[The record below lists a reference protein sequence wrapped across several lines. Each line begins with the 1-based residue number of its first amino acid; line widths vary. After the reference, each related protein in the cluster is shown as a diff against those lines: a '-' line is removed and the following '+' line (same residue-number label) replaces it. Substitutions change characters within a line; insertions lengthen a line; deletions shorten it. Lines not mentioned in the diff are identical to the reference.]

1 MGLLQVEK
9 QKEGKTLIMSLIGKL
24 DTVTAPQL
32 KETID
37 DSLLDADKLILDFQ
51 ELEYT
56 SSAGL
61 RVLLT
66 VYKMM
71 ADRERLIIRNVNDTI
86 MEVFASV
93 GFTRFIKIE

>member
-1 MGLLQVEK
+1 MGMLQVEK

-71 ADRERLIIRNVNDTI
+71 ADREGLIIRNVNDTI

>member
-1 MGLLQVEK
+1 MGMLQVEK

-71 ADRERLIIRNVNDTI
+71 EDREGLIIRNVNDTI

>member
-1 MGLLQVEK
+1 MGMLQVEK

-61 RVLLT
+61 RVILT

-71 ADRERLIIRNVNDTI
+71 EDREGLIIRNVNDTI

>member
-1 MGLLQVEK
+1 MGMLQVEK

-24 DTVTAPQL
+24 DMVTAPQL

-71 ADRERLIIRNVNDTI
+71 EDREGLIIRNVNDTI

>member
-1 MGLLQVEK
+1 MGMLQVEK

-37 DSLLDADKLILDFQ
+37 DSLLDADKLILDFR

-71 ADRERLIIRNVNDTI
+71 EERKGMIIRNVNGTI
-86 MEVFASV
+86 MQVFDSV
-93 GFTRFIKIE
+93 GFTKLLKIE

>member
-1 MGLLQVEK
+1 MGMLQVEK

-66 VYKMM
+66 VYNMM
-71 ADRERLIIRNVNDTI
+71 EDREGMIIRNVNDTI

>member
-1 MGLLQVEK
+1 MLQVEK

-71 ADRERLIIRNVNDTI
+71 EDREGLIIRNVNDTI
-86 MEVFASV
+86 MDVFASV

>member
-1 MGLLQVEK
+1 MLQVEK

-71 ADRERLIIRNVNDTI
+71 EDREGLIIRNVNDTI

>member
-1 MGLLQVEK
+1 MLQVEK
-9 QKEGKTLIMSLIGKL
+9 QKEGKTLLMSLIGKL

-71 ADRERLIIRNVNDTI
+71 EDREGLIIRNVNDTI

>member
-1 MGLLQVEK
+1 MLQVEK

-71 ADRERLIIRNVNDTI
+71 ADREGLIIRNVNDTI

>member
-1 MGLLQVEK
+1 MLQVEK

-24 DTVTAPQL
+24 DMVTAPQL

-71 ADRERLIIRNVNDTI
+71 EDREGLIIRNVNDTI